1 MSARLRRLVPVLVL
15 AAVVVVAAVVCVA
28 ELAAAGPLNPV
39 ASWTGAAG
47 DQLVATKSQFEGW
60 TAART
65 VAVVAAVVAVV
76 AAVGT
81 VVVTVVTRR
90 RDRP

>member
-1 MSARLRRLVPVLVL
+1 MPVLVL

-39 ASWTGAAG
+39 ASWTGATG
-47 DQLVATKSQFEGW
+47 DHLVATESQFEGW

-65 VAVVAAVVAVV
+65 GSVVAAVVAVV
-76 AAVGT
+76 AAVGA